1 MSDFQ
6 NIAIYIFVKLKVPKI
21 LKFGD
26 VGGLKYWIREILV
39 LFRVLR
45 IFHIPDCMLLD
56 ISFGISNVNSLKA
69 IIICATLSY
78 PFTGSGT

>member
-26 VGGLKYWIREILV
+26 VGGLKY
-39 LFRVLR
+39 
-45 IFHIPDCMLLD
+45 
-56 ISFGISNVNSLKA
+56 
-69 IIICATLSY
+69 
-78 PFTGSGT
+78 